1 MIRAVIFDMYETL
14 ITHYHGKGPLYFSP
28 QMAEQAEVPLARFQ
42 EIWRGKEHERTVGKL
57 SLEETLALIL
67 RENNVF
73 SEDKVK
79 QMAAKRVETAESCFE
94 NLHAGII
101 PMLEQLRMQGIRIG
115 LISNCF
121 SEEANVIRESCLA
134 PYFDAMCLSYE
145 LGMCKPEPEIYA
157 ECVRRLGVKTEEC
170 LYVGDGGSSELEAAK
185 AFGMKAVQATWYL
198 RRREDWPAKRKDDF
212 EELVTPMDVIG
223 MTEEKMTV
231 TGRYKNDH

>member
-28 QMAEQAEVPLARFQ
+28 QMAAQAEVPLARFQ

-57 SLEETLALIL
+57 SLEKTLALIL
-67 RENNVF
+67 KEHHVY
-73 SEDKVK
+73 SEDKVR
-79 QMAAKRVETAESCFE
+79 QMVEKRVITAQTCFQ
-94 NLHAGII
+94 NLHSEIF
-101 PMLEQLRMQGIRIG
+101 PMLEELQRRNIKIG

-121 SEEANVIRESCLA
+121 SEEAHVIRESCLA

-145 LGMCKPEPEIYA
+145 LGMRKPEPEIYA

-170 LYVGDGGSSELEAAK
+170 LYVGDGGSSELEAAR
-185 AFGMKAVQATWYL
+185 AFGMKALQATWYL

-212 EELVTPMDVIG
+212 LQAVAPMDVVG
-223 MTEEKMTV
+223 MTEEK
-231 TGRYKNDH
+231 